1 MDDHTVKEASR
12 RKNGWNDSSLAK
24 DSSTNNERWEEWLEG
39 RVGVDKSDIRR
50 ALEYIYIYIE
60 R

>member
-12 RKNGWNDSSLAK
+12 RKNGWNDSSLAN

-50 ALEYIYIYIE
+50 ALEYIYI
-60 R
+60 